1 MVFKFSRINRF
12 FPILFALAFLTLA
25 PSLGETTEELDALF
39 YYPKTTSTAITKVYD
54 PMEKL
59 NRRIFKMNS
68 LLFKYLKSSANKKLF
83 RGTNPG
89 KSRAGRKSMD
99 SAKYLLL
106 NIADNL
112 SEPSYVIN
120 HFLQGNPKNAVVE
133 FWRFFINSTL
143 GILGTFDV
151 AQTLGLEKKATS
163 YRKTLTMYG
172 MKNGPFIMFPLFGAT
187 SLRNSIAALL
197 EILTNP
203 LNLVIQHKF
212 IPFTVY
218 NCSRIAREIDYYNI
232 VFENSI
238 DPYIKLRTFLV
249 NYDATSE

>member
-1 MVFKFSRINRF
+1 MVFKFGRMNRF
-12 FPILFALAFLTLA
+12 FLTFFALVFLILT
-25 PSLGETTEELDALF
+25 PRLGKTTEELDTLF
-39 YYPKTTSTAITKVYD
+39 SYPKKTGTAVTKAYD

-83 RGTNPG
+83 QGTSPR
-89 KSRAGRKSMD
+89 KSRTGQKGMN
-99 SAKYLLL
+99 SAKHLLL
-106 NIADNL
+106 NIVDNL

-120 HFLQGNPKNAVVE
+120 HLLQGNPEKAVTE

-151 AQTLGLEKKATS
+151 AETLGLEKKATS
-163 YRKTLTMYG
+163 YRKTLTIYG

-203 LNLVIQHKF
+203 LNLVTQHKF
-212 IPFTVY
+212 ISFIVY
-218 NCSRIAREIDYYNI
+218 NYSRIAREIDYYSI

-238 DPYIKLRTFLV
+238 DPYVKSRTFLV